1 MEEQLREQVARGV
14 AWSMAEKIGSM
25 LSMTAVR
32 LVILNLL
39 EPRIFGC
46 FAIPSAVAAVAMV
59 VADSGFSQNLIRR
72 RDPGP
77 RDYKAVFV
85 FNMALSSAL
94 YVLLALLAP
103 VAARYYGMP
112 EIARIAPVF
121 LLLLPL
127 SSLCSVQN
135 AIFTRQFR
143 FALLSKVNFLSSFVS
158 GLAAVALAAL
168 GCGIWS
174 LVAERLL
181 AMGVRAALLWRF
193 SDWHPSGR
201 FSAAPLREMA
211 PFSMSLMATDLI
223 STLYNKLPQFFFGRL
238 YPAATLGVF
247 EQAVKLK
254 DMPTTASVQSVTFP
268 ALAKIGDDA
277 PKFAESYRQVMMVMA
292 YVMFPALL
300 GLSAV
305 ARDLFDALLTDKW
318 RPTVPYFEVVCL
330 AGMFYSVGMIAYNV
344 LKIKSRGP
352 LIVRLEVFK
361 KLVMTAVFA
370 VTIPCSV
377 MAVGAGRHRLLRN
390 GRQFLG
396 HAALH
401 DALRRAVPPDHAARG
416 AGFRG
421 DVRRGAADGC
431 GDASRACAAAGRG
444 GGRGGLRELPA
455 RFAALPAGSFPAGG
469 LPVEKAGCPLRTA
482 CFRFG

>member
-1 MEEQLREQVARGV
+1 M
-14 AWSMAEKIGSM
+14 
-25 LSMTAVR
+25 
-32 LVILNLL
+32 
-39 EPRIFGC
+39 
-46 FAIPSAVAAVAMV
+46 
-59 VADSGFSQNLIRR
+59 
-72 RDPGP
+72 
-77 RDYKAVFV
+77 
-85 FNMALSSAL
+85 
-94 YVLLALLAP
+94 
-103 VAARYYGMP
+103 
-112 EIARIAPVF
+112 
-121 LLLLPL
+121 
-127 SSLCSVQN
+127 QN

-254 DMPTTASVQSVTFP
+254 DMPTTAAVQSVQSVTFP

-352 LIVRLEVFK
+352 LIVRLEVLK

-377 MAVGAGRHRLLRN
+377 MAVVWGLVVIAFCEMAVNFWATLRFTTLSVGRFLRTMLPVALASAAMYAVVRLTAAAMPPGHALLRVAAEVAA
-390 GRQFLG
+390 GCASYLLVSLLFRLEAFRQVVSL
-396 HAALH
+396 LKKQ
-401 DALRRAVPPDHAARG
+401 AAR
-416 AGFRG
+416 
-421 DVRRGAADGC
+421 
-431 GDASRACAAAGRG
+431 
-444 GGRGGLRELPA
+444 
-455 RFAALPAGSFPAGG
+455 
-469 LPVEKAGCPLRTA
+469 
-482 CFRFG
+482 